1 MSMQLNDKNYFKVSC
16 HSKKHTEKNIS
27 LTLLTLPILGENN
40 STGENKLE
48 ITQPH
53 LQVPTKVPCIHGM
66 CRVQRRSRLCIRISC
81 IPPWPYAS
89 HFVVLVLLNL
99 LFCFYQDTPLDVAAE
114 FRHDELVAYLQSA
127 ADPKMLR
134 VSMWDC
140 TIEDSCGVK
149 WRSTHTNRHI
159 IAAICFTCE
168 SSTHESSLNWPWWLR
183 RTCLLL
189 MHEVGGE
196 ELV

>member
-1 MSMQLNDKNYFKVSC
+1 MPQQET
-16 HSKKHTEKNIS
+16 HRKNIS